1 LVLKIASSIT
11 NTHYTYSG
19 LDMFGWFLSLVPE
32 SIFILIYYIMLSA
45 GIVLY
50 IASKLVAWVPMMGQY
65 KLPAELVG
73 VVLLVVGAYFYG
85 GHGVQS
91 AWLARVAELEA
102 KVKIAEEKSQQVN
115 TVIET
120 KIVTKIK
127 VVKENVYVNR
137 EIIKEVAGKQL
148 DAQCTLPKSTVS
160 LHDSASRNEVPERA
174 AATDGTP
181 SGVEASRLLDR
192 VVENYGAC
200 YENAEKLKMW
210 QEWYK
215 EQKKIFESVK

>member
-1 LVLKIASSIT
+1 
-11 NTHYTYSG
+11 
-19 LDMFGWFLSLVPE
+19 MFGWFLGLVPE

-50 IASKLVAWVPMMGQY
+50 IASKLVAWIPMMGQY
-65 KLPAELVG
+65 KLPAEVVG

-85 GHGVQS
+85 GYGVQS

-120 KIVTKIK
+120 KIVEKIK
-127 VVKENVYVNR
+127 IVKENVYVNR

-148 DAQCTLPKSTVS
+148 DAQCTLPQSTIS

-181 SGVEASRLLDR
+181 SGIEASRLLDR

-200 YENAEKLKMW
+200 NENAEKLRMW
-210 QEWYK
+210 QEWYR

>member
-1 LVLKIASSIT
+1 MGQV
-11 NTHYTYSG
+11 
-19 LDMFGWFLSLVPE
+19 GWMLSLIPDSLFVW
-32 SIFILIYYIMLSA
+32 IYYIILTA
-45 GIVLY
+45 GVALY
-50 IASKLVAWVPMMGQY
+50 VASKLVKWIPLMGQY
-65 KLPAELVG
+65 KFPAELIG

-85 GHGVQS
+85 GHGVQQ

-120 KIVTKIK
+120 RVVTKIK

-148 DAQCTLPKSTVS
+148 DASCSLPKSTVS
-160 LHDSASRNEVPERA
+160 LHDSASRNEVAERA

-181 SGVEASRLLDR
+181 SEVKASQLLDR
-192 VVENYGAC
+192 VVENYGSC
-200 YENAEKLKMW
+200 HENAAKLEAW

>member
-1 LVLKIASSIT
+1 MWQLGWIT
-11 NTHYTYSG
+11 
-19 LDMFGWFLSLVPE
+19 SLIPD
-32 SIFILIYYIMLSA
+32 SIFIWLTYGLLGL
-45 GIVLY
+45 GILLY
-50 IASKLVAWVPMMGQY
+50 VASKLVAWLPIISQY
-65 KLPAELVG
+65 KLPAELIG
-73 VVLLVVGAYFYG
+73 IVLLVIGSYLFGSYG
-85 GHGVQS
+85 TEMT
-91 AWLARVAELEA
+91 WRARVAELEA

-115 TVIET
+115 TVIQE
-120 KIVTKIK
+120 KVVTKIK

-200 YENAEKLKMW
+200 HENAEKLRMW
-210 QEWYK
+210 QEWYR

>member
-1 LVLKIASSIT
+1 MWQL
-11 NTHYTYSG
+11 
-19 LDMFGWFLSLVPE
+19 GWIFSLIPDSLFVW
-32 SIFILIYYIMLSA
+32 LYYILLTA
-45 GIVLY
+45 GVVFY
-50 IASKLVAWVPMMGQY
+50 VASKLVKWIPMMGQY
-65 KLPAELVG
+65 RLPAELVG

-85 GHGVQS
+85 GHSVQS

-102 KVKIAEEKSQQVN
+102 KVKVAEEKSQQVN

-120 KIVTKIK
+120 RVVEKIK

-200 YENAEKLKMW
+200 HENAEKLRAW

>member
-1 LVLKIASSIT
+1 MDLKIASNTT

-50 IASKLVAWVPMMGQY
+50 IASKLVTWIPMMGQY
-65 KLPAELVG
+65 RLPAEIIG

-85 GHGVQS
+85 GYGVQS

-120 KIVTKIK
+120 KIVEKIK
-127 VVKENVYVNR
+127 IVKENVYVNR

-148 DAQCTLPKSTVS
+148 DAQCTLPKSSVS

-200 YENAEKLKMW
+200 NENAEKLRMW

>member
-1 LVLKIASSIT
+1 MTQI
-11 NTHYTYSG
+11 
-19 LDMFGWFLSLVPE
+19 GWMLSLIPDTL
-32 SIFILIYYIMLSA
+32 FIWIYYIMLTL
-45 GIVLY
+45 GVGLY
-50 IASKLVAWVPMMGQY
+50 VASKLIKWLPMMGQY

-85 GHGVQS
+85 GYGVQS

-120 KIVTKIK
+120 KIVTKVK
-127 VVKENVYVNR
+127 VIKENVYVNR

-148 DAQCTLPKSTVS
+148 DAQCTLPRSTVS

-174 AATDGTP
+174 AATDGAP
-181 SGVEASRLLDR
+181 SGIEASRLLDR

-200 YENAEKLKMW
+200 HENAEKLRMW
-210 QEWYK
+210 QEWYR
-215 EQKKIFESVK
+215 EQKKIFETVK

>member
-1 LVLKIASSIT
+1 MGQI
-11 NTHYTYSG
+11 
-19 LDMFGWFLSLVPE
+19 GWMLSLVPD
-32 SIFILIYYIMLSA
+32 SIFVWIYYIMLTL
-45 GIVLY
+45 GVGLY
-50 IASKLVAWVPMMGQY
+50 IVSKLVKWLPMMGQY

-85 GHGVQS
+85 GHGVQQ
-91 AWLARVAELEA
+91 AWLARVQELEA

-120 KIVTKIK
+120 RVVTKIK

-148 DAQCTLPKSTVS
+148 DASCSLPKSTIS
-160 LHDSASRNEVPERA
+160 LHDSASRNEMAERA

-181 SGVEASRLLDR
+181 SEVKASQLLDR
-192 VVENYGAC
+192 VVENYGSC
-200 YENAEKLKMW
+200 HENAAKLEAW
-210 QEWYK
+210 QEWYR

>member
-1 LVLKIASSIT
+1 MWQIQWVLALIPDSFFLWITYLLIAVGV
-11 NTHYTYSG
+11 G
-19 LDMFGWFLSLVPE
+19 LYV
-32 SIFILIYYIMLSA
+32 
-45 GIVLY
+45 
-50 IASKLVAWVPMMGQY
+50 ASKLVTWIPLISQY

-73 VVLLVVGAYFYG
+73 VVLLVAGSYLFG
-85 GHGVQS
+85 SHGTEM
-91 AWLARVAELEA
+91 AWRERVRELEA
-102 KVKIAEEKSQQVN
+102 KVKVAEEKSQQVN

-120 KIVTKIK
+120 KIVEKIK

-148 DAQCTLPKSTVS
+148 DAQCTLPRSTIS

-181 SGVEASRLLDR
+181 SGVEASKLLDT

-200 YENAEKLKMW
+200 HENAEKLKMW
-210 QEWYK
+210 QEWYR

>member
-1 LVLKIASSIT
+1 MWQL
-11 NTHYTYSG
+11 
-19 LDMFGWFLSLVPE
+19 GWMTSLIPD
-32 SIFILIYYIMLSA
+32 SIFIWLTYGLFGL
-45 GIVLY
+45 GILLY
-50 IASKLVAWVPMMGQY
+50 VASKLVAWLPMISQY

-73 VVLLVVGAYFYG
+73 VVFLVVGSYLFGSYG
-85 GHGVQS
+85 TEM
-91 AWLARVAELEA
+91 AWRERVAELEA
-102 KVKIAEEKSQQVN
+102 KVKAAEEQSQQVN

-120 KIVTKIK
+120 KIITKVK
-127 VVKENVYVNR
+127 VIKENVYVNR
-137 EIIKEVAGKQL
+137 EVIKEVAGKQL
-148 DAQCTLPKSTVS
+148 DAQCTLPRSTVS

-200 YENAEKLKMW
+200 HENAEKLRMW
-210 QEWYK
+210 QEWYR

>member
-1 LVLKIASSIT
+1 MGQV
-11 NTHYTYSG
+11 
-19 LDMFGWFLSLVPE
+19 GWMLSLIPDSLFVW
-32 SIFILIYYIMLSA
+32 IYYIILTA
-45 GIVLY
+45 GVTLY
-50 IASKLVAWVPMMGQY
+50 IASKLVKWIPLMGQY
-65 KLPAELVG
+65 KLPAELIG

-85 GHGVQS
+85 GHGVQQ
-91 AWLARVAELEA
+91 AWLARVQELEA
-102 KVKIAEEKSQQVN
+102 KVKVAEEKSQQVN
-115 TVIET
+115 TVIQE
-120 KIVTKIK
+120 KIVTKVK
-127 VVKENVYVNR
+127 VIKENVYVNR

-160 LHDSASRNEVPERA
+160 LHDSASRNEVPQRA

-200 YENAEKLKMW
+200 HENAEKLRMW
-210 QEWYK
+210 QEWYT